1 MSTDLPKHNLPKV
14 LRFVARERVAQ
25 ALLLTLSIILLLGLT
40 RRNDDTGPKLVKFSW
55 KACADVVVAGDSR
68 TGGGVSPG
76 QLKQFLPG
84 MRILNYAFAGI
95 GYGPEYLDAIEG
107 VLNPDSQQKIIILGI
122 SPQSLTEKM
131 AQNNSFLDLQNTY
144 AFRSPRLAA
153 CCQKLL
159 KFTAPIKMKDALGGR
174 LVDPHIQR
182 QYRHSHA
189 DGWTAAYDDPPLQDF
204 SGYLRDAHNIFDN
217 NPVSPDLVKNLTN
230 RVARWQSQGI
240 HVYAFRMPTIPEM
253 VAIENNQ
260 GEFDEQRFALAFEQ
274 AGGKWL
280 TVDQFRYPSLDGS
293 HLNRDGALEF
303 SRDLGRII
311 SARET
316 SAQNTKLASEP
327 QMRL

>member
-14 LRFVARERVAQ
+14 FRFVARERAAQ
-25 ALLLTLSIILLLGLT
+25 ALLLALSIILLLGFT
-40 RRNDDTGPKLVKFSW
+40 RRNDNTGPKLVKLGW
-55 KACADVVVAGDSR
+55 QACADVVVAGDSR
-68 TGGGVSPG
+68 TGGGVAPG

-107 VLNPDSQQKIIILGI
+107 VLDPDSKQKVIILGI
-122 SPQSLTEKM
+122 SPQSLTDKM
-131 AQNNSFLDLQNTY
+131 AQNNSFLDLKSTY

-153 CCQKLL
+153 YFQKLL
-159 KFTAPIKMKDALGGR
+159 RFTAPIKMMDALGGR

-182 QYRHSHA
+182 QYRRSHA

-204 SGYLRDAHNIFDN
+204 SGYLRDALNIFDN
-217 NPVSPDLVKNLTN
+217 NPVSPTIVKNLTN

-240 HVYAFRMPTIPEM
+240 HVYAFRLPTIPEM

-260 GEFDEQRFALAFEQ
+260 GEFDEQSFASAFEQ
-274 AGGKWL
+274 AGGRWL
-280 TVDQFRYPSLDGS
+280 TIDQFRYPSLDGS

-303 SRDLGRII
+303 SFDLGRMI
-311 SARET
+311 SSQEKDPQIT
-316 SAQNTKLASEP
+316 NLASEP